1 MQKERNNYK
10 TYLHFF
16 KNTMSI
22 IIIVL
27 LICELSLIGMELTFF
42 TAGVCTTVAVFQ
54 ICDWRVL
61 VTHQCF
67 SLWLNNKTHQELF
80 FPCSATPASEAGDSK
95 ELGGSTA
102 STTDQRDTP
111 YHNSVLSNNC
121 SRKGGGRHCNICL
134 PRQFLCMLRPGFPE
148 TGKTSDCWWEVLRL
162 FLVLLENRS

>member
-1 MQKERNNYK
+1 MN
-10 TYLHFF
+10 
-16 KNTMSI
+16 I

-27 LICELSLIGMELTFF
+27 SICELSLIGMELTFF
-42 TAGVCTTVAVFQ
+42 TAGVCTRVAVFR
-54 ICDWRVL
+54 ICDWTVL

-80 FPCSATPASEAGDSK
+80 SPCSATLASGAGDSK

-121 SRKGGGRHCNICL
+121 SRKGGGSGVTLDSAI
-134 PRQFLCMLRPGFPE
+134 FVFPGNSCACWGLASQKLAKHL
-148 TGKTSDCWWEVLRL
+148 TADGKY
-162 FLVLLENRS
+162 